1 MPTSTNFCSKS
12 IQYKYTNTYIVIN
25 VIKYFFA
32 VSRRISDIDKSAQ
45 SGYTYSITIERTNM
59 NLNIIFSGENINL
72 PLSHKHDIQ
81 GLIYRAVKNS
91 SEFSSFLHDD
101 GYRGGNGVFR
111 LFTFGELIGSHRR
124 QNRSIVFP
132 GGFRLEIR
140 SVSEQFISDL
150 AEYFR
155 PGSGHM
161 LLSNDITVANSTVSQ
176 TKIESGEIRI
186 RTLSPIIAKRKS
198 SKKTVYFSPADP
210 EFNEIIN
217 SNFRAKYQACYG
229 KEPASCIEAFGAE
242 GLTKVVT
249 RYKGLWINAFF
260 ADITLRG
267 EPEYLEFLYN
277 TGLGCKNSQGFGMFD
292 VIDD

>member
-1 MPTSTNFCSKS
+1 
-12 IQYKYTNTYIVIN
+12 
-25 VIKYFFA
+25 
-32 VSRRISDIDKSAQ
+32 
-45 SGYTYSITIERTNM
+45 M
-59 NLNIIFSGENINL
+59 NLKIIFRGENINL

-132 GGFRLEIR
+132 DGFELEIR

-155 PGSGHM
+155 TESKHM
-161 LLSNDITVANSTVSQ
+161 LLSNDITVFDSTVSE
-176 TKIESGEIRI
+176 TKIESREIRV
-186 RTLSPIIAKRKS
+186 RTVSPIVAKRKS
-198 SKKTVYFSPADP
+198 SKKTIYFSPADP

-229 KEPASCIEAFGAE
+229 RTPDSSIEAFGADNMR
-242 GLTKVVT
+242 KIVT
-249 RYKGLWINAFF
+249 GYKEIWINAFF
-260 ADITLRG
+260 CDITLRG
-267 EPEYLEFLYN
+267 EPEHLEFLYN

-292 VIDD
+292 VINA